1 MIIKVRLEGV
11 WPEELPAVLWA
22 YLMPARTPI
31 GETPFKLT
39 FGIEVVIPMDVSLS
53 NLRREPFDDETNDK
67 SHKLDLDCFDEV
79 REDALWRMTK
89 HKQKMTKYHDQ
100 RVKLK
105 RFNHGDKVLHRVTEA
120 TKDLTKEN
128 LT

>member
-22 YLMPARTPI
+22 YLMPAKTPI

-39 FGIEVVIPMDVSLS
+39 FGIEIVIPVEVSLS
-53 NLRREPFDDETNDK
+53 NLKREPFDDKTNDK
-67 SHKLDLDCFDEV
+67 SHRLDLDFFDEV

-105 RFNHGDKVLHRVTEA
+105 RFNHGDIVLHRVTEA